1 MDLAVHGLWRPVV
14 YGLATCRWAHD
25 TPVLKGHQLRR
36 DEMLWQHQSLNT
48 PNAGLIYQHINVR
61 EN

>member
-36 DEMLWQHQSLNT
+36 DEMLWQHQSPSFRSLARLGT
-48 PNAGLIYQHINVR
+48 
-61 EN
+61 